1 MPNLLYQFIDHWIVD
16 GFSIQDVRDILLEF
30 LAVIGA
36 IVLLVV
42 IIVAMIKAPML
53 LGHGSIEMSIFSV
66 FVLVHVVMNILD
78 EFIWFTSEFY
88 PIWKIL
94 KDTSLL
100 IGAIVMM
107 VGFFRFF
114 IFSARL
120 FGTEPMKEKEDDD
133 DDDDEDDDI
142 LREAVEEVAEAIDE
156 ADEGF
161 TEDEIIEEVI
171 VKMLMTTLSKI
182 LLKKSQKKLL

>member
-42 IIVAMIKAPML
+42 IIIAMIKAPML
-53 LGHGSIEMSIFSV
+53 IGHGSIEMSIFSV

-78 EFIWFTSEFY
+78 EFIWFTTEFY

-94 KDTSLL
+94 KETNW
-100 IGAIVMM
+100 I
-107 VGFFRFF
+107 
-114 IFSARL
+114 
-120 FGTEPMKEKEDDD
+120 
-133 DDDDEDDDI
+133 
-142 LREAVEEVAEAIDE
+142 
-156 ADEGF
+156 
-161 TEDEIIEEVI
+161 
-171 VKMLMTTLSKI
+171 
-182 LLKKSQKKLL
+182 